1 MINSSSIDFTKI
13 SPVRF
18 EELCFKLI
26 HRLGYEKVRWRQGSA
41 DNGRD
46 IQAVKFEKNPIVGI
60 YEEKWFFEAKHYS
73 GGVPPSEFE
82 SKFAW
87 ANAER
92 PQHLVFLLSTHI
104 TNPADTYFERRTSSF
119 EYRSHLVQ
127 GNELKEI
134 LTMFPDLI
142 REFRLT
148 SSHIDYISLI
158 KEDWI
163 LDSKIPHWNKVVTA
177 LQLSD
182 FKLLA
187 IEEKLFL
194 ASTMIM
200 HNDINSREN
209 HLGGNDEDLFMD
221 HLHPIIVEASNE
233 YILKNDKTTSIAFNE
248 KTWDRI
254 EWIEEK
260 NFGALE
266 ESEDEE
272 MLWQFG
278 LINVVNFDGLI
289 GILGIVTAWKSD
301 QQVIRPFF
309 ISKDTS
315 LTLTWFETI
324 DDNIAKFIQSYKHH
338 RPKEKKIEWTSPFK
352 FFTII
357 TESEEE

>member
-1 MINSSSIDFTKI
+1 MERAKRDKAIRMVQRTF
-13 SPVRF
+13 
-18 EELCFKLI
+18 
-26 HRLGYEKVRWRQGSA
+26 
-41 DNGRD
+41 GRHCTD
-46 IQAVKFEKNPIVGI
+46 
-60 YEEKWFFEAKHYS
+60 
-73 GGVPPSEFE
+73 
-82 SKFAW
+82 
-87 ANAER
+87 
-92 PQHLVFLLSTHI
+92 
-104 TNPADTYFERRTSSF
+104 
-119 EYRSHLVQ
+119 EYC
-127 GNELKEI
+127 
-134 LTMFPDLI
+134 
-142 REFRLT
+142 
-148 SSHIDYISLI
+148 
-158 KEDWI
+158 
-163 LDSKIPHWNKVVTA
+163 
-177 LQLSD
+177 
-182 FKLLA
+182 
-187 IEEKLFL
+187 
-194 ASTMIM
+194 
-200 HNDINSREN
+200 
-209 HLGGNDEDLFMD
+209 
-221 HLHPIIVEASNE
+221 
-233 YILKNDKTTSIAFNE
+233 
-248 KTWDRI
+248 I